1 MSQKVMMI
9 GLDGATWKLLDVWIS
24 ENELP
29 TFRKLI
35 DFGSRAILNSTIPSQ
50 TCPALPSMLTGMNP
64 GNTGIFSLLKPDN
77 SIATLQD
84 FRYPTIWNI
93 LDKYNYSSCVVNVRF
108 TFPPEK
114 LNGLMICGYPIPSDK
129 SNYTYPEEIR
139 EKIKGFRD
147 DKIEKK
153 ILELRDKKKDKE
165 HREELLKL
173 SIEKME
179 LRYKIFKKF
188 NQEKDYDFSF
198 FWIGETDTLQHCC
211 WEYKDALLE
220 LYRRVDHI
228 LCDALS
234 SFPSKNFL
242 IVSDHGFESS
252 PQKFFF
258 VNAWLHREGYL
269 KPSGGVLLHHFV
281 SFAQLFA
288 YRYVNSLRLRK
299 ALQFLQF
306 GLRKHRGVH
315 NPHLSMERVDNFPGI
330 DKRNSAAYL
339 ATLFG
344 IDINDSANYEKI
356 REEIIG
362 KMEEL
367 TDSGEERVIKDAW
380 KKEEIYTGRYLKDLP
395 DVIFLASEKYM
406 PFPALTSNLFSEIK
420 SNAPGERWGRWQSGY
435 HSRARDGILIA
446 YGPIFKRNEDFGSA
460 KIEDVY
466 PTVLHLLGCEIPTQ
480 VDGRVLTSVFEKNS
494 DPAKRV
500 PVFRDF
506 HIDKELQEV
515 ARKDEEKMKE
525 RLRDLGYL

>member
-1 MSQKVMMI
+1 MRESVMMI
-9 GLDGATWKLLDVWIS
+9 GLDGATWKLLNGWIS
-24 ENELP
+24 DNELP
-29 TFRKLI
+29 TFKKLI
-35 DFGSRAILNSTIPSQ
+35 DSGSRAILNSTIPSQ

-84 FRYPTIWNI
+84 FRYPTIWSI
-93 LDKYNYSSCVVNVRF
+93 LDTYNRSSCVVNVRF
-108 TFPPEK
+108 TFPPMR

-129 SNYTYPEEIR
+129 SNFTYPNELK
-139 EKIKGFRD
+139 EKIRGFRD
-147 DKIEKK
+147 DKIERK
-153 ILELRDKKKDKE
+153 ILALRDRKKDKV
-165 HREELLKL
+165 HREELLRL

-179 LRYKIFKKF
+179 IRYRIFKEF

-198 FWIGETDTLQHCC
+198 FWIGETDTLQHCL
-211 WEYKDALLE
+211 WEHKDALLE

-228 LCDALS
+228 LYDALS

-258 VNAWLHREGYL
+258 VNTWLYKEGYL
-269 KPSGGVLLHHFV
+269 KPSGGVILRHFV
-281 SFAQLFA
+281 NIAQLFA

-299 ALQFLQF
+299 ALQLLQF
-306 GLRKHRGVH
+306 RLKKHKGVH
-315 NPHLSMERVDNFPGI
+315 NPHLSMERVDNFPVI
-330 DKRNSAAYL
+330 DKRNSVAYL

-344 IDINDSANYEKI
+344 IDINGSANYERI

-362 KMEEL
+362 KMEKL
-367 TDSGEERVIKDAW
+367 TDSRGERVVKAAW
-380 KKEEIYTGRYLKDLP
+380 KKEEVYTGRYLKDLP
-395 DVIFLASEKYM
+395 DVIFLTSEMYM
-406 PFPALTSNLFSEIK
+406 PFPALTSSLFSEIK

-446 YGPIFKRNEDFGSA
+446 SGPVFKRSEEFESA
-460 KIEDVY
+460 NIEDIC
-466 PTVLHLLGCEIPTQ
+466 PTILHLLGCGIPTQ
-480 VDGRVLTSVFEKNS
+480 VDGRVLTGIFEKNS

-506 HIDKELQEV
+506 QIDKKLQEV
-515 ARKDEEKMKE
+515 AREDEEKMKE